1 MTKVQEGKLR
11 RLYDNCLA
19 NADGSDGFWKK
30 TVDSFTKFCDAAH
43 DPEVNELAVDLFMD
57 IQRRYV

>member
-11 RLYDNCLA
+11 RLHRNCLVHAA
-19 NADGSDGFWKK
+19 NTDEFWIR
-30 TVDSFTKFCDAAH
+30 TVDAFTKFCDDAH

-57 IQRRYV
+57 IQRRFL